1 MRTIDLR
8 LPATLPGL
16 ALCTGITAV
25 AWVLANPMHIS
36 QIGLGWMPL
45 ALVLAMLVSNSGLY
59 KPAQFAPGVALSRG
73 NILRW
78 GIALFA
84 IKLELGD
91 IMQAGIAGIA
101 AAGVM
106 VFSTIALARFLGRKL
121 GLPDELTLLI
131 GTGSGICGAAAVA
144 AADGVLHAESKNC
157 ATGVAVAVLFGTLGM
172 FVMPML
178 AQWFSIQAA
187 DAGLWIGLS
196 VHELGH
202 VIGASEMVGP
212 AATNPALLE
221 KMLRVAFLAPA
232 LVWLGKIRPSSS
244 RSAGAK
250 QLSMLSQTPIFMWG
264 FVLVAALKLSHVLPT
279 PVVHITSELCELLL
293 AIGLCALGLN
303 TRFSELRTV
312 SVRAWGLAI
321 LLWGHL
327 LVLSLLMVQVI
338 KFGAALH

>member
-1 MRTIDLR
+1 
-8 LPATLPGL
+8 
-16 ALCTGITAV
+16 
-25 AWVLANPMHIS
+25 
-36 QIGLGWMPL
+36 
-45 ALVLAMLVSNSGLY
+45 
-59 KPAQFAPGVALSRG
+59 
-73 NILRW
+73 
-78 GIALFA
+78 
-84 IKLELGD
+84 
-91 IMQAGIAGIA
+91 MQAGVAGIA

-106 VFSTIALARFLGRKL
+106 VFSTIALARFLGKRL
-121 GLPDELTLLI
+121 GLPDELSLLI

-144 AADGVLHAESKNC
+144 AADGVLRAESKNC
-157 ATGVAVAVLFGTLGM
+157 ATGVAVAVLFRTLGM
-172 FVMPML
+172 FVMPLITQAL
-178 AQWFSIQAA
+178 AMQAT

-232 LVWLGKIRPSSS
+232 LMWLGKLRPTPRQGTAAKSSV
-244 RSAGAK
+244 
-250 QLSMLSQTPIFMWG
+250 LSQTPLFMWG
-264 FVLVAALKLSHVLPT
+264 FVLVAALKLMHVLPT
-279 PVVHITSELCELLL
+279 PVVHVTSELCELLL

-327 LVLSLLMVQVI
+327 LLTGLLMVQVI

>member
-1 MRTIDLR
+1 MRAIDLR

-16 ALCTGITAV
+16 ALCIAITAV
-25 AWVLANPMHIS
+25 AWVLANPLQVSH
-36 QIGLGWMPL
+36 IGLGWMPL
-45 ALVLAMLVSNSGLY
+45 ALVLAMLVSNSGFY
-59 KPAQFAPGVALSRG
+59 KAAQFAPGVSLSRG

-91 IMQAGIAGIA
+91 IMQAGVAGIA

-106 VFSTIALARFLGRKL
+106 VFSTIALARFLGKRL
-121 GLPDELTLLI
+121 GLPDELSLLI

-144 AADGVLHAESKNC
+144 AADGVLRAESKNC

-172 FVMPML
+172 FVMPLITQAL
-178 AQWFSIQAA
+178 AMQAT

-232 LVWLGKIRPSSS
+232 LMWLGKLRPTPRQGTAAKSSV
-244 RSAGAK
+244 
-250 QLSMLSQTPIFMWG
+250 LSQTPLFMWG
-264 FVLVAALKLSHVLPT
+264 FVLVAALKLMHVLPT
-279 PVVHITSELCELLL
+279 PVVHVTSELCELLL

-327 LVLSLLMVQVI
+327 LLTGLLMVQVI